1 MRRGLRAVP
10 LACQATGSK
19 ALTPAPPA
27 QAWTRRLDAEFWA
40 QNLLCTEVQGS
51 RPRLLLTVGA
61 ASDPH
66 LLPSHGHNGYCSVG
80 RGSGQRHLPGPA
92 GRALGCQATVASVD
106 LLPALP
112 ALPRGHEGSEGALG
126 TGVGEHPQ
134 PGLPEAL
141 TALDLSRECA
151 ENRWA
156 DSTEADLP
164 SLLEFA
170 TELPEEHSPGERSR
184 DRVQGHG
191 KQGCFG

>member
-1 MRRGLRAVP
+1 MTHTYCLHTATTATAAWAGAQARDIP
-10 LACQATGSK
+10 LALPAEPWDARLRWPAWTCCQPCLPCPEATKEARGHW
-19 ALTPAPPA
+19 A
-27 QAWTRRLDAEFWA
+27 QAWVST
-40 QNLLCTEVQGS
+40 
-51 RPRLLLTVGA
+51 
-61 ASDPH
+61 
-66 LLPSHGHNGYCSVG
+66 
-80 RGSGQRHLPGPA
+80 
-92 GRALGCQATVASVD
+92 
-106 LLPALP
+106 
-112 ALPRGHEGSEGALG
+112 
-126 TGVGEHPQ
+126 HPQ

-156 DSTEADLP
+156 DSAEADLP